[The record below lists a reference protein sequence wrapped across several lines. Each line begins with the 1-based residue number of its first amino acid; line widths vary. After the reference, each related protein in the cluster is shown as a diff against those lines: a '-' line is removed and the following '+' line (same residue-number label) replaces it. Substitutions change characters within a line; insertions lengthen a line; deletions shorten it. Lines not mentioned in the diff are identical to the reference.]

1 VKTQGYKEAQ
11 LAARA
16 AAGDLSEEAVRR
28 IQRTLRDH
36 AAQLSARIA
45 ALGPE
50 ADGYALEA
58 SRRIIM
64 AQHEALGHALG
75 AIVGKHRT
83 LSFETVID
91 IWRQAALQ
99 LGTLHNVPRAL
110 MGAVINPPLTLLGA
124 YENLGRASATWRT
137 LLPAYVRRAKE
148 DVDAI
153 VSRALLTGTGPDAIA
168 TSLRRYVMGQREF
181 EQAFGHLPGFD
192 PTARTGPG
200 KFSEEARKLR
210 HNASRIAFSEVYNAR
225 AEAETQ
231 SYMHD
236 PFVECVWWRLA
247 PDRGTQKEPDECDVL
262 AMNDFFGLGP
272 GRYPVRRVPLPPHP
286 WDRCERKP
294 VMRKPQDMGKPKP
307 NPAMQLQAAHARVPD
322 TEGLSTERADAIRQ
336 RVAEGFRRQAMILA

>member
-1 VKTQGYKEAQ
+1 VTPGYREAQ

-16 AAGDLSEEAVRR
+16 AAGELSEDAVRR
-28 IQRTLRDH
+28 IRRTLKRH
-36 AAQLSARIA
+36 AEELAARIA
-45 ALGPE
+45 ALGPND
-50 ADGYALEA
+50 DGFSLEA
-58 SRRIIM
+58 SRRIIL
-64 AQHEALGHALG
+64 AQHEALGRALG
-75 AIVGKHRT
+75 ALVGESRV
-83 LSFETVID
+83 LSYETVIGL
-91 IWRQAALQ
+91 WRRAALE
-99 LGTLHNVPRAL
+99 LATLRDAPRAL
-110 MGAVINPPLTLLGA
+110 MGAVINPPLNLLGA

-137 LLPAYVRRAKE
+137 LLPAYVRRARE

-153 VSRALLTGTGPDAIA
+153 ISRALLTGSGPDAIA
-168 TSLRRYVMGQREF
+168 APLRRYVMGQVEF
-181 EQAFGHLPGFD
+181 ERAFGHLPGFD
-192 PTARTGPG
+192 PTARSGPG
-200 KFSEEARKLR
+200 KFSEEAHKLR

-294 VMRKPQDMGKPKP
+294 VMRKPQDVGKPKP
-307 NPAMQLQAAHARVPD
+307 NPGMLLNPRHAQVPD
-322 TEGLSTERADAIRQ
+322 TEGLSSERADAIIQ